1 MKWLFVGPNPLAGIG
16 QVTMR
21 YAELMKGEYCQYDQ
35 NPSQTE
41 YDVGFAFFLP
51 VPWQLDRIRTLFSKI
66 CKKMIYMTVCET
78 ETVHS
83 SYGTLLDISNVIYCP
98 SEFARGVLSRQF
110 PTGDF
115 RILRHWIPDPPMPKC
130 VTDGPA
136 EKFYYKFYSIGNL
149 ADPRKNIGQ
158 LIQAFLDLNLP
169 DARLVLKATCRQK
182 IESKWPNVVIINGLV
197 TNEQLDSIHESC
209 DCYVNCSFSE
219 GVGMGAVEAAMRDK
233 PVIISNYG
241 GLKEY
246 VRTPYVIKTGRR
258 KVGGTDFLY
267 EPGMEWGDPELESL
281 KEHMKECH
289 RLKLRYQDHQSTRT
303 MVHSV
308 ATELPQCI
316 P

>member
-1 MKWLFVGPNPLAGIG
+1 MKWLFIGPNPLAGIG

-21 YAELMKGEYCQYDQ
+21 YAELMNGEYCQYDH
-35 NPSQTE
+35 NPGSTK

-83 SYGTLLDISNVIYCP
+83 SYGTLLELTRTIYCP
-98 SEFARGVLSRQF
+98 SEFARNILARQF
-110 PTGDF
+110 PHGDW
-115 RILRHWIPDPPMPKC
+115 RVLRHWIPDPPPAKPKSE
-130 VTDGPA
+130 TPI
-136 EKFYYKFYSIGNL
+136 YKFYSIGNL

-169 DARLVLKATCRQK
+169 DTRLVLKATCRDK
-182 IESKWPNVVIINGLV
+182 IESKWPNVIVINGLV
-197 TNEQLDSIHESC
+197 TNEQLESIHDSC
-209 DCYVNCSFSE
+209 DCYVNCSHSE
-219 GVGMGAVEAAMRDK
+219 GVGMGAVEAAMRNK
-233 PVIISNYG
+233 PVIIGDYG

-246 VRTPYVIKTGRR
+246 VKTPYVIKSARG
-258 KVGGTDFLY
+258 KVTVQDFLY
-267 EPGMEWGDPELESL
+267 TPGMEWGEPDLESL
-281 KEHMKECH
+281 KEHMRECY
-289 RLKLRYQDHQSTRT
+289 RLKLRFQDHQSTRT